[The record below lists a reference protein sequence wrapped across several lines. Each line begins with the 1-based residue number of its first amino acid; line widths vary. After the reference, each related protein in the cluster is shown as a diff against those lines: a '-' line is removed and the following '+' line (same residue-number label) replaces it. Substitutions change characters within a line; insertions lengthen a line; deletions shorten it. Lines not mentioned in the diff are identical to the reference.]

1 VRGGG
6 SSLAAAAAAAAASV
20 SPSAARAARSVPES
34 LQVAGESYGS
44 ARVLDLRDQAY
55 SDLNVLH
62 AKFPARNASV
72 SRMSSTEQQQQQ
84 Q

>member
-1 VRGGG
+1 MRGGG
-6 SSLAAAAAAAAASV
+6 SSLAAAAAAAAAAASV
-20 SPSAARAARSVPES
+20 SPSAARAARSVPDS

-72 SRMSSTEQQQQQ
+72 RRISSA
-84 Q
+84 